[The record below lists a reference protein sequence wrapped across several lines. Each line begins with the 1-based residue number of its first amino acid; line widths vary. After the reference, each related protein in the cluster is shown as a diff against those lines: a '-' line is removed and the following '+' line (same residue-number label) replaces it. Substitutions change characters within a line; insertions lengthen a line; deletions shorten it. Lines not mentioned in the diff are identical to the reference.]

1 MQVEDIQGDDVICT
15 AANHANLD
23 GLVTIFH
30 TERSPDML
38 NNVQN
43 DLPIMTSDDKARI
56 KEVAA
61 EFEIDFIS
69 LSFTRSGEDVQAA
82 REFLDSMNMQ
92 TTKVC
97 GPPRLFLVTINGTLI
112 PTPSCCT
119 SRKHAPCLHALCR
132 AVLGIDSRQLS
143 SMRTPCLSHQ
153 GQADIDH
160 SLLPSGSP

>member
-1 MQVEDIQGDDVICT
+1 MCGLCSCVQVDDIQGDDVICT

-43 DLPIMTSDDKARI
+43 DLPIMTSDDKSCI
-56 KEVAA
+56 KGVAA

-82 REFLDSMNMQ
+82 REFLDSIHMQ

-97 GPPRLFLVTINGTLI
+97 VINLHSIVINVNLLSNPMLHHQQACTGVTCVET
-112 PTPSCCT
+112 C
-119 SRKHAPCLHALCR
+119 SRAPH
-132 AVLGIDSRQLS
+132 SR
-143 SMRTPCLSHQ
+143 
-153 GQADIDH
+153 G
-160 SLLPSGSP
+160 